1 MKMNKLLLP
10 LAIAAALIG
19 LGTTADSQVKRT
31 PQFAVPAA
39 TIQPAASATIE
50 TSRVD
55 DRPALTADGRLHLFL
70 QMEDAPAALVFAER
84 NESYFQA
91 NRFLY
96 RGGASDARREAEE
109 RASSESMAHARMLD
123 QKQQVLAERL
133 TSPEFNATII
143 YRTQTATNGIAV
155 LVRPDQWQALAQLPG
170 VVNVAL
176 IHPKMLRV
184 NSSINYMGTRNFWD
198 PTKLNGRGEGIG
210 IAVIDTGLDFVHR
223 AFGGSGDGT
232 PTGTGTTSYVRN
244 ATTIGGGTPATN
256 FPTAKVIWGWDVV
269 GDAYNGGLASPPNNT
284 PSPDPNPMDVNG
296 HGTACS
302 SLAAGFGVTSANL
315 TYPGP
320 WDATN
325 PDTAAATTKISP
337 GIAPLAS
344 LYALRVFGIAGATF
358 VSADAVDIAT
368 AVHIWQLGP
377 AGDPLPPRLA
387 NLTGAAPIP
396 RTPVL
401 SVLSM
406 SLGDDAGLDYVGDPD
421 TDSANNATAAGL
433 SVLAAAGNAGDN
445 YYIAGTPA
453 NATGAISVAAS
464 FNGQGGT
471 IADSM
476 ASYSAR
482 GPRPSDSKLKP
493 DITGPAEA
501 VSTANVGSNNGN
513 RSFNGTSSATPHV
526 AGAMALIRQ
535 LRPGYTAEEYK
546 ALMLNSVRVDP
557 RVTAAGA
564 FYGISRIGVGRIT
577 LDPIDNFPT
586 ALAMAVG
593 PDAPVNVSFGLVSVP
608 VFGSQQLT
616 KMVRVVNKENVAR
629 TFNVTFTD
637 WATTPGATYS
647 LPDGNTVNLP
657 ANGVATLRVQL
668 DVAGSQLRHSRDA
681 QASAT
686 QGANARNFVSEAA
699 GRLQFTEV
707 GGSGHSMRLS
717 VHSVVRPVSALS
729 ATPAALNTNPSQM
742 ITLNGTG
749 INTGPNTSTL
759 LNNPADI
766 VSQAKGFELQYQNL
780 TSSGTIFEQSEIK
793 YVGITSD
800 FTLRPNPFDPTA
812 GTTNQSTVMVFAVA
826 MHKDFAIP
834 GELGTQ
840 VRILIDRNRTGATD
854 IVLRNYTPSGQPN
867 VYQTGTSPT
876 AGNVSDGVVVT
887 STGFFANV
895 TTAVPNNMLNN
906 NLALLPVRVQQ
917 LGITAATAH
926 FNYKVQV
933 TRHDAFGYTVNSESP
948 WLTYDVANPGI
959 DASSPTTTLE
969 PFMLNGQ
976 PAQSFGVTV
985 NQTNIVNNGSL
996 GLLMVYPHN
1005 ATGQRTQVIPAQ
1017 LPLAINGAV
1026 SRKTQGG
1033 TAYDIPLPGVE
1044 CRSTGGNH
1052 TIVVNFSNQVV
1063 SGSASIGSGIGS
1075 VAGSPA
1081 FSGNSMTINLSGV
1094 ADVQNL
1100 TVNLTGVTDSF
1111 GQTLAPSSV
1120 TMTTLVGDS
1129 NGSGGVTATDIG
1141 MVKAASGAPLSAANF
1156 RTDLNANGTVNG
1168 TDIGIVKA
1176 NAGHSV
1182 P

>member
-1 MKMNKLLLP
+1 MKMKRLLPP
-10 LAIAAALIG
+10 LAIAAVLIG
-19 LGTTADSQVKRT
+19 LGATADSQINRT
-31 PQFAVPAA
+31 LRFSVPTA
-39 TIQPAASATIE
+39 TIQPTATAPIE
-50 TSRVD
+50 SMRVD
-55 DRPALTADGRLHLFL
+55 DRPGLTADGRLHLFL
-70 QMEDAPAALVFAER
+70 QMEDTPAALVFAER
-84 NESYFQA
+84 NEAYFQA
-91 NRFLY
+91 NQFLY
-96 RGGASDARREAEE
+96 RNGPADARREAEQLAA
-109 RASSESMAHARMLD
+109 RESIAHARVLD
-123 QKQQVLAERL
+123 QKQQALADRL
-133 TSPEFNATII
+133 TSPEFNASII

-155 LVRPDQWQALAQLPG
+155 LVRPEQWEALAHLPG
-170 VVNVAL
+170 VINVAV

-198 PTKLNGRGEGIG
+198 PVRLNGRGEGIG

-232 PTGTGTTSYVRN
+232 PTGTGTNSYVRN
-244 ATTIGGGTPATN
+244 ATTIGGATPATN

-269 GDAYNGGLASPPNNT
+269 GDAYNGGFGTPPNNT
-284 PSPDPNPMDVNG
+284 PAPDPNPMDVNG

-315 TYPGP
+315 TYAGP

-325 PDTAAATTKISP
+325 PDTAAATTKVSP

-368 AVHIWQLGP
+368 AVRIWQLGP

-387 NLTGAAPIP
+387 ALTGAAPVP
-396 RTPVL
+396 RTPIL

-471 IADSM
+471 TADAM

-501 VSTANVGSNNGN
+501 VSTASVGSNNGN

-586 ALAMAVG
+586 ALAMAVD

-608 VFGSQQLT
+608 VSGSQQLN

-647 LPDGNTVNLP
+647 LPDGGVVNVP
-657 ANGVATLRVQL
+657 ANGQATLRVRL

-681 QASAT
+681 QAAST
-686 QGANARNFVSEAA
+686 QGGNARNFPSEAA

-717 VHSVVRPVSALS
+717 VHSVVRPTSALN
-729 ATPAALNTNPSQM
+729 ATPTAMNTNPTQM
-742 ITLNGTG
+742 FTLNGTG

-759 LNNPADI
+759 TNNPADI
-766 VSQAKGFELQYQNL
+766 VSQAKAFELQYQNL

-800 FTLRPNPFDPTA
+800 FALRPNPFDPTSGA
-812 GTTNQSTVMVFAVA
+812 GNQSTVMVFAVA
-826 MHKDFAIP
+826 MHKDFATP

-840 VRILIDRNRTGATD
+840 VRILIDRNRTGTTD
-854 IVLRNYTPSGQPN
+854 IVLRNYTPSGAPN

-876 AGNVSDGVVVT
+876 NANVSDGAVVT
-887 STGFFANV
+887 STGLFANV
-895 TTAVPNNMLNN
+895 TTAVQNNMLNTN
-906 NLALLPVRVQQ
+906 IALLPVRVQQ

-933 TRHDAFGYTVNSESP
+933 TRHDALGYTVNSESP

-959 DASSPTTTLE
+959 DSSSPTTTLE
-969 PFMLNGQ
+969 PFMFNGQ
-976 PAQSFGVTV
+976 PATNVGVAV
-985 NQTNIVNNGSL
+985 NQTNIINNGSL
-996 GLLMVYPHN
+996 GMLMVYPHN
-1005 ATGQRTQVIPAQ
+1005 AMGQRTQVIPAQ
-1017 LPLAINGAV
+1017 LPLAINSAV

-1033 TAYDIPLPGVE
+1033 VAYDIALPGVE
-1044 CRSTGGNH
+1044 CRSSGGNH
-1052 TIVVNFSNQVV
+1052 TMIVNFSNQVV
-1063 SGSASIGSGIGS
+1063 SGSASIGGGVGNVS
-1075 VAGSPA
+1075 GSPV
-1081 FSGNSMTINLSGV
+1081 FSGNSMTINVSGV

-1111 GQTLAPSSV
+1111 GQMMAPSSV
-1120 TMTTLVGDS
+1120 TMTALVGDT
-1129 NGSGGVTATDIG
+1129 NGSGGVNATDVG
-1141 MVKAASGAPLSAANF
+1141 MVKAASGTPLSAANF
-1156 RTDLNANGTVNG
+1156 RADMYANGTVNG
-1168 TDIGIVKA
+1168 TDISIVKA
-1176 NAGHSV
+1176 NSGHSV